1 MKERYAKIQKEN
13 RKIIFFDFDG
23 TIADSFS
30 EMMEIFNEVADN
42 YGYVKIAKEDTI
54 LLRNLSS
61 RDLIK
66 KFAISKWKLPF
77 VIRKAK
83 KIFSQRLLT
92 IPMVDGMRESLE
104 KLKDKNYSLGILT
117 SNSKKN
123 VRDFLERQDVDVFDS
138 VFSES
143 SLFGKDKALKK
154 IMRRYELDPK
164 NVVYVGDETRDIE
177 AAKKSGVTSVAV
189 CWGFN
194 AKEILEKY
202 EPDHI
207 MNKPDDLLK
216 IF

>member
-1 MKERYAKIQKEN
+1 MKERYAQIQNEN

-30 EMMEIFNEVADN
+30 EMMEIFNEVADD
-42 YGYVKIAKEDTI
+42 YGYAKIAKEDLI
-54 LLRNLSS
+54 SLRNLSS
-61 RDLIK
+61 RDIIK

-92 IPMVDGMRESLE
+92 ISMIAGMRESLE
-104 KLKDKNYSLGILT
+104 KLKMKNCSLGILT
-117 SNSKKN
+117 SNSEKN
-123 VRDFLERQDVDVFDS
+123 VKVFLKRQGVDVFDS

-154 IMRRYELDPK
+154 IMRRYHLDPK

-194 AKEILEKY
+194 AKEILKKY

-207 MNKPDDLLK
+207 VDNPEDLLK